1 MSRFVDELEQLIEGL
16 KAEFNDHCQ
25 ADARYA
31 NYIDGKIA
39 GAEEA
44 LRIYE
49 DFGD

>member
-1 MSRFVDELEQLIEGL
+1 MSRFVDELEELIMRLQVEYD
-16 KAEFNDHCQ
+16 AHCHE
-25 ADARYA
+25 DAKYA

>member
-1 MSRFVDELEQLIEGL
+1 MSRFTEELEELIVRLQVEY
-16 KAEFNDHCQ
+16 DTHCHE
-25 ADARYA
+25 DAKYS
-31 NYIDGKIA
+31 NYVDGKIA